1 MVRAGA
7 QGLKTSALSPCCVQ
21 ITLGDGELENHSSTT
36 EELRQC
42 CKDIRVLG
50 RKELRYWGGTG
61 TGDCGGGWSWW
72 VSDSSASLHRALLN
86 WRTKLRRFLAKK
98 LKEQAKEL
106 EIK

>member
-1 MVRAGA
+1 MKGQLGVPAVVLALFLCKGGRTKAGTQVTA
-7 QGLKTSALSPCCVQ
+7 SSLFIQ

-61 TGDCGGGWSWW
+61 TG
-72 VSDSSASLHRALLN
+72 
-86 WRTKLRRFLAKK
+86 TKHHSGPRGVI
-98 LKEQAKEL
+98 LKGFFPCIEL
-106 EIK
+106 C